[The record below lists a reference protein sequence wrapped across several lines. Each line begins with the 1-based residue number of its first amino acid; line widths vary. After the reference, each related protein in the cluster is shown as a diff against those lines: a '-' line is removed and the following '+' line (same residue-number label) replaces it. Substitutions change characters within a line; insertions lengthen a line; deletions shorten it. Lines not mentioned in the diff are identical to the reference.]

1 MTKIYLCAFRR
12 CNVTLEDGSS
22 VMFDD
27 RSYGEYGSLYTSTS
41 EKEQR
46 LIEKHPMFGDSITLH
61 SVIEDAPKAEPS
73 EIASVVSADAKVF
86 ADVTRIQ
93 DAIAVI
99 KSECAERGLTY
110 ETIRSR
116 EKVLQKAEEL
126 DIVFPNLK

>member
-41 EKEQR
+41 EKEQK
-46 LIEKHPMFGDSITLH
+46 LIEKLPMFGDTITLQ
-61 SVIEDAPKAEPS
+61 SVIEDAPKVKES
-73 EIASVVSADAKVF
+73 ENESVVSADAKVF

-99 KSECAERGLTY
+99 KNECTERGLAY

-116 EKVLQKAEEL
+116 EKTLQKAEEL
-126 DIVFPNLK
+126 NIAFPNLK

>member
-41 EKEQR
+41 EKEQK
-46 LIEKHPMFGDSITLH
+46 LIEKLPMFGDTITLQ
-61 SVIEDAPKAEPS
+61 SVIEDTPKAKERKN
-73 EIASVVSADAKVF
+73 ANVVSADAKVF

-93 DAIAVI
+93 DAIAAI
-99 KSECAERGLTY
+99 KNECAERGLTY

-116 EKVLQKAEEL
+116 EKTLQKAEEL
-126 DIVFPNLK
+126 NITFPNLK